1 MQAVQKFCGKAKIY
15 AKHRPGYPKRYFCYL
30 KRAGSLSSDTVIA
43 DIGSGT
49 GIFTRYLLQMG
60 YRVFGVEPNNEMRAQ
75 SIRFLKDYPLFHPI
89 SGSAENTGLPSKSI
103 DLITAA
109 QLFHWFDADAF
120 RTECQ
125 RILKPNGKVALIL
138 NTRDESSRIVPE
150 TAALF
155 RKFCTEFKGFSNGIG
170 TQDAAAAFFADKNYE
185 CKEFENPLV
194 YDRAGFLG
202 RNLSASFSLRP
213 GDPNF
218 SDFVRK
224 IEAVFDRYQ
233 QNDIISLPNFTR
245 SYFGEI

>member
-1 MQAVQKFCGKAKIY
+1 
-15 AKHRPGYPKRYFCYL
+15 
-30 KRAGSLSSDTVIA
+30 
-43 DIGSGT
+43 
-49 GIFTRYLLQMG
+49 
-60 YRVFGVEPNNEMRAQ
+60 MRAQ

-170 TQDAAAAFFADKNYE
+170 TQDAAAAFLPIKIMSVRSLRTRLYMIVQDFWDAIFPLLILCARAIRIFLILSGKSRLYLTGISKTTSFPYPILPEAISAKFDKKCQNTQSVL
-185 CKEFENPLV
+185 KFFILIHNPLT
-194 YDRAGFLG
+194 
-202 RNLSASFSLRP
+202 
-213 GDPNF
+213 
-218 SDFVRK
+218 K
-224 IEAVFDRYQ
+224 ILYH
-233 QNDIISLPNFTR
+233 
-245 SYFGEI
+245 